1 VETPEQRD
9 YLLGL
14 GCALQQGYLHG
25 RPMPADQLRK
35 LMADAESEAL
45 A

>member
-1 VETPEQRD
+1 VALSLD

-25 RPMPADQLRK
+25 RPMPAAEF
-35 LMADAESEAL
+35 ADHAL
-45 A
+45 ERLGVA